1 MDIPPQ
7 HNAIQLGKID
17 GRQASSHTNALVSSH
32 HPRDSATVPRADG
45 PYDKPRQSMA
55 GRANIQLL
63 GPGHYHSGHV
73 QMEHQNST
81 QIVPRQQARPA
92 QDAVSDLLPY
102 CTMMPPLN
110 QAQVIALSDVA
121 GSLKE
126 LALLALGAVTGDP
139 HCVRKLE
146 GAVGEHTAGSIAEFF
161 MDEWEMDG

>member
-7 HNAIQLGKID
+7 YNAIQLGKID
-17 GRQASSHTNALVSSH
+17 GRQASSHTNASVSSH
-32 HPRDSATVPRADG
+32 HPRGSAAVPRADG
-45 PYDKPRQSMA
+45 PYNKSRESMA
-55 GRANIQLL
+55 GRTNIQLL
-63 GPGHYHSGHV
+63 GAGHHHSSHV
-73 QMEHQNST
+73 QREHQNNT
-81 QIVPRQQARPA
+81 QIVPRQQTRPA
-92 QDAVSDLLPY
+92 QNAVRDLLPY

-126 LALLALGAVTGDP
+126 LAFLALGAVAGDP
-139 HCVRKLE
+139 NCVRTLE